1 MQIMLMEIYGLKKE
15 GPVKSLPEERNEEW
29 PALKTI
35 VTAGGFAIGFV
46 ICSVVFAKVGYTL
59 VALILRGATHA
70 VQVSG
75 IVL

>member
-1 MQIMLMEIYGLKKE
+1 
-15 GPVKSLPEERNEEW
+15 
-29 PALKTI
+29 LKTI